1 MLVLRYAGLLA
12 LTVWVGGL
20 VVLGGIAAPST
31 FDVLAARQAADH
43 RALAGA
49 VFGEALRRF
58 HLVSYGCAAVVI
70 ATLLARSV
78 LGPRPRGFAVRMAVA
93 AVMACATLGSGAV
106 VSPRISR
113 LQAAIG
119 VSPSSLAVS
128 DPRRA
133 AFGRLHAISTGLLF
147 VPLLGGLFLLYREL
161 KD

>member
-12 LTVWVGGL
+12 LTIWVGGV
-20 VVLGGIAAPST
+20 VVLGGIAAPSA

-58 HLVSYGCAAVVI
+58 HLVSYGCAAVLIV
-70 ATLLARSV
+70 TLLARGV
-78 LGPRPRGFAVRMAVA
+78 LGPRPRGFAWRLAVA
-93 AVMACATLGSGAV
+93 AAMACATLGSGLLI
-106 VSPRISR
+106 SPRIAR
-113 LQAAIG
+113 LQTAIG
-119 VSPSSLAVS
+119 VSPSSLAND

-133 AFGRLHAISTGLLF
+133 AFGRLHAMSTGLLF